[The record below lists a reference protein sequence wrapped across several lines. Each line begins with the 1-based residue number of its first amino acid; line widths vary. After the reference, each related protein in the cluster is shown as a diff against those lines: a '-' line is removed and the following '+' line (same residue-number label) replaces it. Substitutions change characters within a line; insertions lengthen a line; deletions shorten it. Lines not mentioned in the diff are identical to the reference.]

1 MEKKYGGKLEDLKE
15 YWPPRSTNEEFD
27 AIKMLKLQEDK
38 QTEDELF
45 SVCNDLDFFDEK
57 SEGVCG
63 QASCTC
69 RTF

>member
-45 SVCNDLDFFDEK
+45 SVCNDLDFF
-57 SEGVCG
+57 
-63 QASCTC
+63 
-69 RTF
+69 